1 MKTPLPICT
10 LSALAACALSGQGG
24 SRVYG
29 EIKAR
34 DLCVTAP
41 IRRQQGLRRNQSPR
55 PLRYRSYKAAAGFTA
70 KSKPETFALPLLQ
83 GGSRVYGEIKARD
96 LCVTAPIR
104 RQQGLRRNQS
114 PRPLRYRSYP
124 AFCFLSCLL
133 SLSQAFLQARLHVGK
148 HCTLSAFFSCCGW
161 WFRLALYALH

>member
-1 MKTPLPICT
+1 MKPPLPICT
-10 LSALAACALSGQGG
+10 LSALAACTLSGQGG
-24 SRVYG
+24 TQVYG

-41 IRRQQGLRRNQSPR
+41 I
-55 PLRYRSYKAAAGFTA
+55 
-70 KSKPETFALPLLQ
+70 LL
-83 GGSRVYGEIKARD
+83 S
-96 LCVTAPIR
+96 
-104 RQQGLRRNQS
+104 
-114 PRPLRYRSYP
+114 